1 VGQIVVE
8 TAATDLNRAHPQPD
22 MSSDALGR
30 TIRRGVATLLLPLS
44 LLLFVH
50 ARYLASPYGRN
61 VPLDVLQLSSLVGA
75 ALFVGAG
82 GYLLVSL
89 GAQVGSQ

>member
-1 VGQIVVE
+1 MS
-8 TAATDLNRAHPQPD
+8 TDAI
-22 MSSDALGR
+22 GR
-30 TIRRGVATLLLPLS
+30 TIRRGVAMLLLPLS

-82 GYLLVSL
+82 GYLIVSLVVQLVS
-89 GAQVGSQ
+89 Q